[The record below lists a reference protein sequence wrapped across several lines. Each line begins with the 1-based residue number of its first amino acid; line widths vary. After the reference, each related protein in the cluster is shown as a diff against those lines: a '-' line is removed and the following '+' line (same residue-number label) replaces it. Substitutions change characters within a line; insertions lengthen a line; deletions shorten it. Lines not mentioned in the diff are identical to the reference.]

1 MRASGIMAPTMTRAD
16 DTFAAAEAALAVPA
30 DGSVTATE
38 FEGLPEPVRRY
49 LRTSIPDGTPL
60 ARSARL
66 TMRGSIKLGRRWFRF
81 RAREILTPHLGFVW
95 AARTAGVITGTDR
108 LVEGRGAMDWR
119 LAGVIPVVRAQGPDV
134 TRSAAGRIAGE
145 AVWIPTAMLPRFGVT
160 WDALDDHHATAG
172 READGIGLEIH
183 YLFDD
188 DATVR
193 AVWLDRWGDH
203 GTGFGLATFGHE
215 TVRTATLG
223 GVTIPSA
230 GRAGW
235 FYGTD
240 RWDQGEFFRYELT
253 DLRLID

>member
-1 MRASGIMAPTMTRAD
+1 MARMMSKSDPI
-16 DTFAAAEAALAVPA
+16 AAAEAALTVPA
-30 DGSVTATE
+30 DGAVTAAD
-38 FEGLPEPVRRY
+38 FEGLPDPARRY

-60 ARSARL
+60 ARSVRL

-81 RAREILTPHLGFVW
+81 RARELLTPHLGFVW
-95 AARTAGVITGTDR
+95 AARTAGIITGTDR
-108 LVEGRGAMDWR
+108 LVDGHGEMDWR
-119 LAGVIPVVRAQGPDV
+119 LAGVIPVVRAEGPDV

-160 WDALDDHHATAG
+160 WDALDDHHATASRG
-172 READGIGLEIH
+172 SSDTGVEIH
-183 YLFDD
+183 YLFED
-188 DATVR
+188 DARVR
-193 AVWLDRWGDH
+193 AVWLDRWGDQ

-215 TVRTATLG
+215 TVRTATFD

-240 RWDQGEFFRYELT
+240 RWEQGEFFRYELI
-253 DLRLID
+253 DLRLVG